1 MGMKAVQW
9 TCSRTP
15 EPGLTRIRHSY
26 LHHRDRVKQ
35 VLFRELHDCKVSL
48 VYTDLVWLY
57 LRNKDFFAYVNHARI
72 RSWNQTVRVK
82 FLTQGNEGSFEWW
95 SNSRMT
101 DNVSATANQTVY
113 LGIFK
118 NFKTM
123 ELLSLTSTEVWHAH
137 VLVIKHYTYKVPF
150 SCLKHCWGSLRYE
163 IFLVDRLPDRPSVS
177 WLHYTINSLIHFV
190 EVVINVDVN
199 VVHRC
204 HCNS

>member
-9 TCSRTP
+9 ACSRES

-26 LHHRDRVKQ
+26 LHHGDRVKQ

-57 LRNKDFFAYVNHARI
+57 LRNKDFFEYVNHARI
-72 RSWNQTVRVK
+72 RSWNHPVRLK
-82 FLTQGNEGSFEWW
+82 FLTQGNEGGFKWW

-101 DNVSATANQTVY
+101 DNESATANQTVY
-113 LGIFK
+113 LRIFR

-137 VLVIKHYTYKVPF
+137 VLVIKHYAYQVPF
-150 SCLKHCWGSLRYE
+150 S
-163 IFLVDRLPDRPSVS
+163 
-177 WLHYTINSLIHFV
+177 WL
-190 EVVINVDVN
+190 
-199 VVHRC
+199 
-204 HCNS
+204 

>member
-9 TCSRTP
+9 ACSRES

-35 VLFRELHDCKVSL
+35 VLLRELHDCKVSL

-72 RSWNQTVRVK
+72 RSWNHPVRLK
-82 FLTQGNEGSFEWW
+82 FLTQGNEGGFKWW

-101 DNVSATANQTVY
+101 DNESATANQIVY
-113 LGIFK
+113 LWIFK

-137 VLVIKHYTYKVPF
+137 VLVIKHYAYQVPF
-150 SCLKHCWGSLRYE
+150 SCLNIVLKEFEIWNIPSRPTARPTERLLTPLYHQQSNSLCWGCNKCRCKCCSPVSL
-163 IFLVDRLPDRPSVS
+163 
-177 WLHYTINSLIHFV
+177 
-190 EVVINVDVN
+190 
-199 VVHRC
+199 
-204 HCNS
+204 